1 MYETS
6 GELLQERRLA
16 AGITQAEL
24 AKRSGVDVRTIERI
38 EAGNKPQQATV
49 RALARALGIRYAALL
64 GREFDE
70 TEWDATEVFV
80 DFHDEGG
87 LGGRIAGGY

>member
-24 AKRSGVDVRTIERI
+24 AERSGVDVRTIERI

-49 RALARALGIRYAALL
+49 RALARALRVRYAALL
-64 GREFDE
+64 GCEFDE
-70 TEWDATEVFV
+70 TQWDVVEVPF
-80 DFHDEGG
+80 DPHDESG
-87 LGGRIAGGY
+87 LAGRIWGDY